1 MLGPLRLSL
10 AARAGALAS
19 QLSQAAGKG
28 RGETIQ
34 GRVILG
40 IEPDALQKLSVGR
53 DIILVSG
60 TNGKTTT
67 TAFLARI
74 LSDGT
79 DENVSTSEFGANM
92 SAGIATVLAARPR
105 NRYVVLECD
114 ELYLPAMCAALR
126 PKVVVLLNLSR
137 DQLHR
142 TGEVRKVANL
152 WRGSF
157 TGDEMTFVINRDD
170 PFLEYAVADA
180 GHVLR
185 VTFGGRKHPDAAT
198 CPSCSALLDWSKND
212 YRCSCGLGTS
222 SAEIRADQRLSG
234 PGRNAVLAIEA
245 ARLMGAVVP
254 VQVQTDLTA
263 EAPDRVASYRVG
275 NRQVQTRLAKNPES
289 WRESLAQISAKHV
302 VLSVNARGI
311 DGRDTSWLWDVDYS
325 SLLGKQVVCTGE
337 RRKDVAY
344 RLSVQ
349 GIDVRLADSF
359 ALAAQA
365 LESDASDH
373 EPIEAIAS
381 YTAFQ
386 DLAAAALGLNNAT
399 TGVDR

>member
-1 MLGPLRLSL
+1 MTGR
-10 AARAGALAS
+10 
-19 QLSQAAGKG
+19 G
-28 RGETIQ
+28 RGETIA
-34 GRVILG
+34 GRVILAVD
-40 IEPDALQKLSVGR
+40 PNALGKLAAGR
-53 DIILVSG
+53 DIVLVSG

-74 LSDGT
+74 LADGT
-79 DENVSTSEFGANM
+79 DEKVSTSEFGANM
-92 SAGIATVLAARPR
+92 SAGIATVLSSKPR

-114 ELYLPAMCAALR
+114 ELYLPAMCEAVN

-152 WRGSF
+152 WHKSF
-157 TGDEMTFVINRDD
+157 VGDDITFIINRDD
-170 PFLEYAVADA
+170 PFLEYAVSDA

-198 CPSCSALLDWSKND
+198 CPSCSALLDWSKAD
-212 YRCSCGLGTS
+212 YSCPCGLGTQT
-222 SAEIRADQRLSG
+222 AQVRADQRLTG

-254 VQVQTDLTA
+254 VNVQADLTDS
-263 EAPDRVASYRVG
+263 APDRVSTFTVASRNVD
-275 NRQVQTRLAKNPES
+275 TRLAKNPES
-289 WRESLAQISAKHV
+289 WRECLSQVTSPQVI
-302 VLSVNARGI
+302 LSVNARGI

-325 SLLGKQVVCTGE
+325 LLKGRQVVCTGE
-337 RRKDVAY
+337 RRRDVAY

-349 GIDVRLADSF
+349 GIDVTVADDF
-359 ALAAQA
+359 AEAVATCD
-365 LESDASDH
+365 SRS
-373 EPIEAIAS
+373 IEAVAS

-386 DLAAAALGLNNAT
+386 DLAAIGLGLTKAT

>member
-1 MLGPLRLSL
+1 MRGQLRLSL
-10 AARAGALAS
+10 AHQAGSVAS
-19 QLSQAAGKG
+19 RLSQMTGRG
-28 RGETIQ
+28 RGETIS

-40 IEPDALQKLSVGR
+40 VDPSAINKLAAGR
-53 DIILVSG
+53 DIVLVSG

-74 LSDGT
+74 LADGT
-79 DENVSTSEFGANM
+79 DEKVSSSEFGANM
-92 SAGIATVLAARPR
+92 RAGIASVLSSKPR

-114 ELYLPAMCAALR
+114 ELYLPAMCEALK

-152 WRGSF
+152 WHKNF
-157 TGDEMTFVINRDD
+157 TGDEITFVINRDD
-170 PFLEYAVADA
+170 PFLEYAVSNA

-198 CPSCSALLDWSKND
+198 CPNCSALMDWSSMD
-212 YRCSCGLGTS
+212 YRCECGLGS
-222 SAEIRADQRLSG
+222 LPAQIRADQRLSG

-254 VQVQTDLTA
+254 VNVQADLTE
-263 EAPDRVASYRVG
+263 EAPDRISTYSVG
-275 NRQVQTRLAKNPES
+275 GRNVETRLAKNPES
-289 WRESLAQISAKHV
+289 WRECLAQISAPRV
-302 VLSVNARGI
+302 ILSVNARGI

-325 SLLGKQVVCTGE
+325 PLTGRQVVCTGE
-337 RRKDVAY
+337 RRLDVAY

-349 GIDVRLADSF
+349 GIDVQVAEDF
-359 ALAAQA
+359 TAAVTACGNEQ
-365 LESDASDH
+365 
-373 EPIEAIAS
+373 IEAIAS

-386 DLAAAALGLNNAT
+386 DLAAIGLGLTKAV
-399 TGVDR
+399 TGADR

>member
-1 MLGPLRLSL
+1 MRGQLRLSL
-10 AARAGALAS
+10 AHQAGSIAS
-19 QLSQAAGKG
+19 RLSQATGRG
-28 RGETIQ
+28 RGETIA

-40 IEPDALQKLSVGR
+40 VDPGALHKLAAGR
-53 DIILVSG
+53 DIVLVSG

-74 LSDGT
+74 LADGT
-79 DENVSTSEFGANM
+79 DENVSSSEFGANM
-92 SAGIATVLAARPR
+92 RAGIATVLSSKPR

-114 ELYLPAMCAALR
+114 ELYLPEMCEALK

-152 WRGSF
+152 WYKNF
-157 TGDEMTFVINRDD
+157 TGDEITFVVNRDD
-170 PFLEYAVADA
+170 PFLEFAVSNA

-198 CPSCSALLDWSKND
+198 CPNCSALMDWSALD
-212 YRCSCGLGTS
+212 YLCDCGLGGIP
-222 SAEIRADQRLSG
+222 AQIRADQRLSG

-254 VQVQTDLTA
+254 VDVQAGLTD
-263 EAPDRVASYRVG
+263 EAPDRVSAYSVG
-275 NRQVQTRLAKNPES
+275 GRTIDTRLAKNPES
-289 WRESLAQISAKHV
+289 WRECLAQIEAPQII
-302 VLSVNARGI
+302 LSVNARGI
-311 DGRDTSWLWDVDYS
+311 DGRDTSWLWDVDYRP
-325 SLLGKQVVCTGE
+325 LLGRRVICTGE
-337 RRKDVAY
+337 RRLDVAY

-349 GIDVRLADSF
+349 GIDVDV
-359 ALAAQA
+359 
-365 LESDASDH
+365 ASDFASAVASFSD
-373 EPIEAIAS
+373 EKIEAIAS

-386 DLAAAALGLNNAT
+386 DLAAIGLGLSKAV
-399 TGVDR
+399 TGADR

>member
-1 MLGPLRLSL
+1 MRGKFRLSL
-10 AARAGALAS
+10 AHRAGELAS
-19 QLSQAAGKG
+19 RLSQMTGRG
-28 RGETIQ
+28 RGETIA

-40 IEPDALQKLSVGR
+40 VDPSAIHKLAEGR
-53 DIILVSG
+53 DIVLVSG

-67 TAFLARI
+67 TAYLARI
-74 LSDGT
+74 LSEGT
-79 DENVSTSEFGANM
+79 DEQVSSSEFGANM
-92 SAGIATVLAARPR
+92 RAGIASVLAGKPR

-114 ELYLPAMCAALR
+114 ELYLPAMCEALR

-152 WRGSF
+152 WHKTF
-157 TGDEMTFVINRDD
+157 TGDDITFVINRDD
-170 PFLEYAVADA
+170 PFLDYAVANA

-198 CPSCSALLDWSKND
+198 CPRCSALMDWSSSD
-212 YRCSCGLGTS
+212 YLCACGLGS
-222 SAEIRADQRLSG
+222 MPAQIRADQRLSG

-254 VQVQTDLTA
+254 VNVQADLT
-263 EAPDRVASYRVG
+263 ETAPDRVSSYSFGQRTVA
-275 NRQVQTRLAKNPES
+275 TRLAKNPES
-289 WRESLAQISAKHV
+289 WRECLSQIDAPQV
-302 VLSVNARGI
+302 ILSVNARGI

-325 SLLGKQVVCTGE
+325 PLRGRRVICTGE
-337 RRKDVAY
+337 RRRDVAY

-349 GIDVRLADSF
+349 GIDVKTADDFTSAVASF
-359 ALAAQA
+359 GH
-365 LESDASDH
+365 ES
-373 EPIEAIAS
+373 IEAIAS

-386 DLAAAALGLNNAT
+386 DLAAAELGLTKAV
-399 TGVDR
+399 TGADR

>member
-1 MLGPLRLSL
+1 MTGR
-10 AARAGALAS
+10 
-19 QLSQAAGKG
+19 G
-28 RGETIQ
+28 RGETIA
-34 GRVILG
+34 GRVILA
-40 IEPDALQKLSVGR
+40 IDPSALGKLSAGR
-53 DIILVSG
+53 DIVLVSG

-74 LSDGT
+74 LADGT
-79 DENVSTSEFGANM
+79 DEKVSTSEFGANM
-92 SAGIATVLAARPR
+92 LAGIATVLSSKPR

-114 ELYLPAMCAALR
+114 ELYLPAMCEALH

-152 WRGSF
+152 WNKSF
-157 TGDEMTFVINRDD
+157 VSDDTTFIINRDD
-170 PFLEYAVADA
+170 PFLEYAVSNA

-198 CPSCSALLDWSKND
+198 CPNCSALIDWSKAD
-212 YRCSCGLGTS
+212 YLCVCGLG
-222 SAEIRADQRLSG
+222 AQAAQIRADQRLSG

-254 VQVQTDLTA
+254 VNVQADLTDS
-263 EAPDRVASYRVG
+263 APDRVSTFTVASRNVD
-275 NRQVQTRLAKNPES
+275 TRLAKNPES
-289 WRESLAQISAKHV
+289 WRECLSQITAPQV
-302 VLSVNARGI
+302 ILSVNARGI

-325 SLLGKQVVCTGE
+325 SLQGVQVVCTGE
-337 RRKDVAY
+337 RRRDVAY

-349 GIDVRLADSF
+349 GIDVNVADDF
-359 ALAAQA
+359 AAAVA
-365 LESDASDH
+365 TLDLR
-373 EPIEAIAS
+373 PIEAIAS

-386 DLAAAALGLNNAT
+386 DLAAIGLGLSKAV

>member
-1 MLGPLRLSL
+1 VILAVDPNALGKL
-10 AARAGALAS
+10 AA
-19 QLSQAAGKG
+19 
-28 RGETIQ
+28 
-34 GRVILG
+34 
-40 IEPDALQKLSVGR
+40 GR
-53 DIILVSG
+53 DIVLVSG

-74 LSDGT
+74 LADGT
-79 DENVSTSEFGANM
+79 DERVSTSEFGANM
-92 SAGIATVLAARPR
+92 LAGIATVLSSKPR

-114 ELYLPAMCAALR
+114 ELYLPAMCEALK

-152 WRGSF
+152 WHKSF
-157 TGDEMTFVINRDD
+157 VGDDITYIINRDD
-170 PFLEYAVADA
+170 PFLEFAVSDA

-198 CPSCSALLDWSKND
+198 CPSCSELLDWSKAD
-212 YRCSCGLGTS
+212 YSCPCGLGTQ
-222 SAEIRADQRLSG
+222 SAQVRADQRLSG

-254 VQVQTDLTA
+254 VTVQADLT
-263 EAPDRVASYRVG
+263 ESAPDRVSTYAVG
-275 NRQVQTRLAKNPES
+275 TRNVDTRLAKNPES
-289 WRESLAQISAKHV
+289 WRECLSQVTAPQVI
-302 VLSVNARGI
+302 LSVNARGI
-311 DGRDTSWLWDVDYS
+311 DGRDTSWLWDVDYNV
-325 SLLGKQVVCTGE
+325 LQGRKVVCTGE
-337 RRKDVAY
+337 RRRDVAY

-349 GIDVRLADSF
+349 GIDVTVADDFAAAVATCDSRL
-359 ALAAQA
+359 
-365 LESDASDH
+365 
-373 EPIEAIAS
+373 IEAIAS

-386 DLAAAALGLNNAT
+386 DLAAIGLGLTKAA